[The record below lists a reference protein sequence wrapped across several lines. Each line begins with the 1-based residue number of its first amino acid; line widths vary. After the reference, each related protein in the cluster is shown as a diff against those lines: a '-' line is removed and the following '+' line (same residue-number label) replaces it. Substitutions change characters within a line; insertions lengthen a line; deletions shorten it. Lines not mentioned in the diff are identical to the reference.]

1 MKLFDLAPS
10 AASYA
15 PALSLTVPTPCLVSG
30 MRFEEVGDDAEEVFR
45 IRGYRLDVKAHEVWE
60 SMEEGKVIDGAA

>member
-1 MKLFDLAPS
+1 
-10 AASYA
+10 
-15 PALSLTVPTPCLVSG
+15 